1 VSGAARGA
9 ILAVS
14 NSAGVVVQRVNGFGG
29 FFFRARDP
37 ERLARWYQDHLG
49 IRLTGETYEA
59 GSWWQ
64 DAGPTVFAPFPADT
78 DYFGRIEQAW
88 MINLRVA
95 DLDAMV
101 QQLHSAGIEV
111 SVDPRTFPNG
121 RFARVHDP
129 EGNPI
134 ELWQPDGPDLVRPD
148 GVA

>member
-1 VSGAARGA
+1 
-9 ILAVS
+9 
-14 NSAGVVVQRVNGFGG
+14 VQRVNGFGG

-49 IRLTGETYEA
+49 IRLTGTTYEA

-78 DYFGRIEQAW
+78 DYFGRSEQAW

-95 DLDAMV
+95 DLDGMV
-101 QQLHSAGIEV
+101 RQLQSAGIEV
-111 SVDPRTFPNG
+111 RVDPRTFPNG

-134 ELWQPDGPDLVRPD
+134 ELWQPGGPDLVRPD
-148 GVA
+148 DVR